1 MSVTQL
7 ITKVYFINKG
17 SSSNKVTLVENDA
30 IIINDRVISKTMNRF
45 FIKIKTIKK
54 PNLKP
59 FKISSDNDINQIT
72 SVFENNVC
80 IRKIQGSFPNIE
92 ASEFNFS
99 QVSLNEVKSEILN
112 LNIKTSYIKG
122 SISATILKQCVDIC
136 S

>member
-59 FKISSDNDINQIT
+59 FKMYVSERFKGVSQIS
-72 SVFENNVC
+72 
-80 IRKIQGSFPNIE
+80 K
-92 ASEFNFS
+92 
-99 QVSLNEVKSEILN
+99 QVNLILAR
-112 LNIKTSYIKG
+112 YP
-122 SISATILKQCVDIC
+122 
-136 S
+136 

>member
-30 IIINDRVISKTMNRF
+30 IIINDRVISTTMNRF
-45 FIKIKTIKK
+45 LIKIKTIKK

-80 IRKIQGSFPNIE
+80 IRKIQGWFPNIE

-112 LNIKTSYIKG
+112 LNIKTSHIKG